1 MKGCSTKSCGVEK
14 MKVGDLVKL
23 ADWCHHP
30 GSIGTVVKVDRLEEI
45 ETVQLLVESKIQTFH
60 PDDFY
65 LLDPGD

>member
-1 MKGCSTKSCGVEK
+1 

-30 GSIGTVVKVDRLEEI
+30 GSIGIVVKVDRLEEI

-65 LLDPGD
+65 HVF

>member
-1 MKGCSTKSCGVEK
+1 MQASKYSGLHSDTLHSPHRIA
-14 MKVGDLVKL
+14 M
-23 ADWCHHP
+23 
-30 GSIGTVVKVDRLEEI
+30 DRLEEI